1 MGFGW
6 GWEVELVRIGEEGR
20 VVIVDEGRELAAEQ
34 CSFGEGFG
42 IEEHLLAESGLGGSM
57 GVGAE
62 GGEDFQSV
70 GG

>member
-6 GWEVELVRIGEEGR
+6 GGEVELVRIGEEGR
-20 VVIVDEGRELAAEQ
+20 VVVVDEGGELAAEQ
-34 CSFGEGFG
+34 CGFGKGFG
-42 IEEHLLAESGLGGSM
+42 IEKHLLAESGFGGGV

-62 GGEDFQSV
+62 GGENFQSV